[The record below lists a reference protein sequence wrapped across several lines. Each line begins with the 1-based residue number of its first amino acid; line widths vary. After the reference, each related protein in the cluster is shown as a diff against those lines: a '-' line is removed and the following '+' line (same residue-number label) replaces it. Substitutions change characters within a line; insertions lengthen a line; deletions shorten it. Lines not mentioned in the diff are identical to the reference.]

1 MSHYFE
7 NDQNLK
13 SQLKKTSCSIF
24 NKQFTFYTDNGVFA
38 KKGVDYGSKL
48 LLESIKDEDYSSILD
63 VGCGYGT
70 LGIILNKKYNCYVTC
85 RTTDSYVLLRL
96 TSTEQSSYSAPVIL
110 SFTVVPLG
118 RLLPSQS
125 GSSSSYVPR
134 GSTSVYQLFVLHLR
148 AHGT

>member
-1 MSHYFE
+1 MMMEGCLFLVWSDKMSHYFE

-48 LLESIKDEDYSSILD
+48 LLESIKDDNYNSILD

-70 LGIILNKKYNCYVTC
+70 LGIILNKKYI
-85 RTTDSYVLLRL
+85 
-96 TSTEQSSYSAPVIL
+96 VI
-110 SFTVVPLG
+110 
-118 RLLPSQS
+118 
-125 GSSSSYVPR
+125 
-134 GSTSVYQLFVLHLR
+134 QL
-148 AHGT
+148 